1 MVIIMGNGCLFCK
14 SNRFNLNKELLL
26 PEKESIIWEDKNVYA
41 SPDLFPLVVGHFLV
55 ISKYHY
61 NSFANAP
68 SEVYTSA
75 KKALK
80 FLKNNL
86 LHNVNTA
93 TFEHGAVI
101 EHSGGSSIDH
111 AHIHIMPFDKDL
123 KNKIEMSDYITENP
137 IIGSEIGL
145 SIMAKNQY
153 PYILYQ
159 KNSEEAFIYHVNKL
173 PSQFLR
179 IIISKELNIE
189 FDWHKMRI
197 DKSAKQRFIETLALT
212 RR

>member
-1 MVIIMGNGCLFCK
+1 MENECLFCEL
-14 SNRFNLNKELLL
+14 NRFNINKELLL
-26 PEKESIIWEDKNVYA
+26 PERKYIIWEDENVYA

-55 ISKYHY
+55 VSKYHY

-68 SEVYTSA
+68 CEVYTSV
-75 KKALK
+75 KKALRFIK
-80 FLKNNL
+80 SNL
-86 LHNVNTA
+86 LNDANTA

-111 AHIHIMPFDKDL
+111 AHIHIMPFNKDL
-123 KNKIEMSDYITENP
+123 KSAIEESPYIMENP
-137 IIGSEIGL
+137 FIGSEIGL
-145 SIMAKNQY
+145 SIMAKKQY

-159 KNSEEAFIYHVNKL
+159 KNSEAALVYHVNKL

-179 IIISKELNIE
+179 IIISKELNTE

-197 DKSAKQRFIETLALT
+197 DGTAKQKFIETLALAN
-212 RR
+212 R